1 MPKLRHRE
9 GTFVM
14 IIIKVMGGLGNQ
26 MQQYALYEKFRSL
39 GKDACLDISWFE
51 DASQQENVLAKR
63 KLELR
68 FFDNLQFET
77 CTEKQRRDMLGSQG
91 IVGKVM
97 RKLNPASNKKFSENS
112 MYHPEIFELQDAYLE
127 GFWAC
132 EKYYADILKILREK
146 ICFPKI
152 RNIQNSLNVLEKQ
165 KYQKNILNIETQ
177 NKMKSENS
185 VSIHIRRGDYLDPE
199 NAGMFGGIC
208 TDLYYE
214 AAENYIRERVE
225 NPHFYLFSDDP
236 DYLRRKYQGEEYTVV
251 DWNTG
256 EDSFYDMQLMSCCRH
271 NICAN
276 STFSFWG
283 ARLNPNEEKIMIRPA
298 KHKNSQVIDP
308 AVMHELWEQWV
319 LVDGDGR
326 VI

>member
-1 MPKLRHRE
+1 
-9 GTFVM
+9 M
-14 IIIKVMGGLGNQ
+14 IIIRVMGGLGNQ
-26 MQQYALYEKFRSL
+26 MQQYALYEKFKSL
-39 GKDACLDISWFE
+39 GKDVCLDISWFE
-51 DASQQENVLAKR
+51 DAAQQENVLAKR

-68 FFDNLQFET
+68 MFENLQFDT
-77 CTEKQRRDMLGSQG
+77 CTEEQRREMLGSQTLF
-91 IVGKVM
+91 GKVL
-97 RKLNPASNKKFSENS
+97 RKLNPAANKKFSENN
-112 MYHPEIFELQDAYLE
+112 MYHPEIFRLQDAYLE

-146 ICFPKI
+146 IKFPKI
-152 RNIQNSLNVLEKQ
+152 QNIQEKERNKNSVLNTKA
-165 KYQKNILNIETQ
+165 Q

-208 TDLYYE
+208 TEQYYE
-214 AAENYIRERVE
+214 AAEKYIRERVK
-225 NPHFYLFSDDP
+225 NPHFYLFSDDTE
-236 DYLRRKYQGEEYTVV
+236 YLRQHYHGEEYTIV
-251 DWNTG
+251 DWNKG

-283 ARLNPNEEKIMIRPA
+283 ARLNPGEDKIMIRPA

-308 AVMHELWEQWV
+308 AVMHDLWEKWV
-319 LVDGDGR
+319 LIDGDGK